1 MENRERKK
9 QDKERVTLIEKERL
23 TEQITHYGGLQL
35 EEDISVK
42 LAILKTGQDKRLAL
56 KIQLNF

>member
-23 TEQITHYGGLQL
+23 TEQITHYGGL
-35 EEDISVK
+35 
-42 LAILKTGQDKRLAL
+42 
-56 KIQLNF
+56 